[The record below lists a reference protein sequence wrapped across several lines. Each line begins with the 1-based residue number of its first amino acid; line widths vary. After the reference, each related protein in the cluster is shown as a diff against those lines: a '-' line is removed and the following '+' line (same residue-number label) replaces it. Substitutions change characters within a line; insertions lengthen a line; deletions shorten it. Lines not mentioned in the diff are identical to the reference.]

1 MTKGIVLSGGGTKGA
16 FEAGAMKYVLGVEHF
31 YPEVLAG
38 TSAGSLMAGVIGQAR
53 TPHEFDEING
63 VLHDNMLAMTRTEVV
78 FGKQSWLAE
87 FDGTPVASIIDS
99 FMADRGRPAIPVDD
113 GLEDDPLH
121 PRFEPPPR
129 RKHRRWTDLTA
140 MAAQLPAALR
150 AKSALRDDK
159 TVRSSI
165 LTLDPMERALR
176 GHANSGIHAID
187 EGAIARPGLAMRL
200 GIASLNSGVMR
211 YVTED
216 GTVVN
221 SDALTP
227 HEAGGRPG
235 VVTGMIASSSVPM
248 VFPPRRIGDDVYTDG
263 GVLQNIPLGAAIRC
277 GADDIL
283 TVLAL
288 PAEFAYDDTDYTKT
302 DFMRVYIRAT
312 SDLAF
317 MDQSAASLS
326 HPLPVGGRNRVIA
339 PTVDVVGPFEVAQG
353 LMLIDMDYGWMR
365 AAEVMA
371 DADDD
376 TRRQAVGLSD
386 AATIARERAWYL
398 EERLIGG
405 DRQTDVVST
414 VRRCKDQARTAVDA
428 WIALGFPPPAGHE
441 NWGHV
446 WENHQAA
453 PPSALTSRAL
463 LPTTG

>member
-31 YPEVLAG
+31 YPEVIAG

-53 TPHEFDEING
+53 TAEDFARVTG
-63 VLHDNMLAMTRTEVV
+63 VLHDNMLAMTNTSVV
-78 FGKQSWLAE
+78 FGKQAWLAE
-87 FDGTPVASIIDS
+87 FDGMPVASIIDS

-121 PRFEPPPR
+121 PRLEPPPR
-129 RKHRRWTDLTA
+129 RKHRRWTDFTA

-159 TVRSSI
+159 TTRSSI

-176 GHANSGIHAID
+176 GHTDSGIHPID
-187 EGAIARPGLAMRL
+187 EAAIARPGLAMRL
-200 GIASLNSGVMR
+200 GIASLSSGVMR
-211 YVTED
+211 YVTEG
-216 GTVVN
+216 GTVVD
-221 SDALTP
+221 SDALTV
-227 HEAGGRPG
+227 HEPGGRPG
-235 VVTGMIASSSVPM
+235 VVSGMIASSSVPM
-248 VFPPRRIGDDVYTDG
+248 VFPPRRIGDDIYTDG
-263 GVLQNIPLGAAIRC
+263 GVLQNIPLGAAVQC
-277 GADDIL
+277 GAEDIL
-283 TVLAL
+283 TILAL
-288 PAEFAYDDTDYTKT
+288 PAEFPYDDTDYTKT
-302 DFMRVYIRAT
+302 DFMRVYVRAT

-317 MDQSAASLS
+317 MDQSAVSLS
-326 HPLPVGGRNRVIA
+326 HPLPTGGRNRVIA

-371 DADDD
+371 DVDDD
-376 TRRQAVGLSD
+376 LRRQATSLSD

-405 DRQTDVVST
+405 DRQPDVVST
-414 VRRCKDQARTAVDA
+414 VRRCKDQTQTAIEA
-428 WIALGFPPPAGHE
+428 WVALGFPPPQGYE
-441 NWGHV
+441 DWGHV

-453 PPSALTSRAL
+453 PPSALAMSAL
-463 LPTTG
+463 VPAVG